1 MPGCGS
7 LSSAEA
13 SRTRGRRRMV
23 CERGGFVGRLDSS
36 LSVAGGIASRGGAI
50 VPHSATG
57 AAPRYRPRSNAI
69 ADPTER
75 AQMRDSS
82 GVSQCANGVGGSSGG
97 AARRCR
103 NELLHC
109 RFLRRRFPSS
119 ALPRVPWRAH
129 RRSRGRGV
137 AVTSPVGCPPT
148 PPPTAG
154 TGRERADHPRGRTH
168 ASARSARAACSSA
181 SKR

>member
-1 MPGCGS
+1 MPGWAS
-7 LSSAEA
+7 PSSAEA

-97 AARRCR
+97 AARR
-103 NELLHC
+103 
-109 RFLRRRFPSS
+109 
-119 ALPRVPWRAH
+119 
-129 RRSRGRGV
+129 
-137 AVTSPVGCPPT
+137 AVTSCS
-148 PPPTAG
+148 TAASFG
-154 TGRERADHPRGRTH
+154 VDFPRRRS
-168 ASARSARAACSSA
+168 ASAVARASAMSWPRRGSNVASWMSTVAASDSRYRSRTSRSSEGTDACVLRSARAACSSA